1 MSHQPPKKVSM
12 RNRTGNFIWLVLSM
26 LVISNYVTAQEVEK
40 IELPPYSKY
49 KDPTTKVWVNTYGKI
64 RVGKRF
70 FWDAQTHFRFQETEE
85 TPFVGQIAQ
94 IYNRHALGYI
104 YSKKVNFSLGGV
116 VRINFNTDEDSIDRN
131 VVPEWRIW
139 HQYQFAMPLYSAMI
153 YHRIRIEHRWTQGF
167 AENSDYI
174 FRNRW
179 RYMFRAKIPL
189 NDHKLKPKTLYVS
202 PEAELI
208 MQSGKAVVAS
218 PMEDLRLTTTLG
230 YILTPRLT
238 VAGGL
243 MYSQGQDLVNGGNYK
258 QSWTMRFHMYYSPDF
273 RRVKNK
279 LPEIHFDD

>member
-1 MSHQPPKKVSM
+1 MQSSRLKFF
-12 RNRTGNFIWLVLSM
+12 GLVLVI
-26 LVISNYVTAQEVEK
+26 LVSSITVAQE
-40 IELPPYSKY
+40 IEDKVYLPKESKY
-49 KDPTTKVWVNTYGKI
+49 KDPTSKVWVNTYGKI
-64 RVGKRF
+64 RIGKRF
-70 FWDAQTHFRFQETEE
+70 FWDAQTHFRFQETEA
-85 TPFVGQIAQ
+85 TPFVGQVAQ

-104 YSKKVNFSLGGV
+104 YNKKVNFSLGGV
-116 VRINFNTDEDSIDRN
+116 LRVNFNTDEDSIDRN

-167 AENSDYI
+167 AEDSEYI

-189 NDHKLKPKTLYVS
+189 NNHKLEPKTLYVS

-218 PMEDLRLTTTLG
+218 PMEDLRLTTTVG

-238 VAGGL
+238 VAAGL
-243 MYSQGQDLVNGGNYK
+243 MYSQGQALENGGEYK
-258 QSWTMRFHMYYSPDF
+258 QAWTMRFHMYYSPDF
-273 RRVKNK
+273 RRVRKK
-279 LPEIHFDD
+279 LPDIHLDD